1 MREFINWYDE
11 VSVEQFANA
20 QGLIISTTRYD
31 SEMVMTDQE
40 KTALARILAYEGI
53 HGESGHYFHAVDF
66 LWMAHRISTASKLA
80 NFLLLGQDVVEQVG
94 HVHVGGPGAHN
105 GGFGL

>member
-1 MREFINWYDE
+1 MREFINLYDE

-66 LWMAHRISTASKLA
+66 LWMTHRISTASKLA
-80 NFLLLGQDVVEQVG
+80 LDNLMDKHLPDLLNFNTKGDKHE
-94 HVHVGGPGAHN
+94 
-105 GGFGL
+105 

>member
-1 MREFINWYDE
+1 MREFNWYE

-80 NFLLLGQDVVEQVG
+80 LDNLMDNHLPDLLN
-94 HVHVGGPGAHN
+94 HN
-105 GGFGL
+105 AKGDKHE

>member
-80 NFLLLGQDVVEQVG
+80 LDNLMDKHLPDLLNFNTKGDKHE
-94 HVHVGGPGAHN
+94 
-105 GGFGL
+105 

>member
-80 NFLLLGQDVVEQVG
+80 LDNLMDKHLPDLLNFHTKGEK
-94 HVHVGGPGAHN
+94 HE
-105 GGFGL
+105 

>member
-80 NFLLLGQDVVEQVG
+80 LDNLMDDHLADILNRNAKGDKHE
-94 HVHVGGPGAHN
+94 
-105 GGFGL
+105 